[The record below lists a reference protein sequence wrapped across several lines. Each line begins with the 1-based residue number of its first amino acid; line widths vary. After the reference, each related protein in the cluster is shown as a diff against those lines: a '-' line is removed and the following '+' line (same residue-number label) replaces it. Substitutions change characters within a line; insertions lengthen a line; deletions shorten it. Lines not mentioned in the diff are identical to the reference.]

1 MINREI
7 ISAFA
12 EIAREKNVDRSE
24 LSDIIETVFR
34 KIIIKKYESDE
45 NFDVIVNMDKGE
57 IEIYQQKTIVDEVE
71 NDVTEISLQD
81 ALEVEPDLEVGDPY
95 IEIINPASFGRR
107 LITTAKQ
114 ILNQQIMKLEKNVM
128 FEEYEKKIGEII
140 IGDVHQIRRDAI
152 FVNVGQAELKMPR
165 EEQIPRE
172 RYRRGESIKG
182 VVKDAIMGKSGPE
195 IIVSRADGSFLA
207 KLFENE
213 VPEIYDGTIEV
224 KSIARQPGDRSKVIV
239 ASNDPRIDAVG
250 ACVGIKGS
258 RIQAIVRELNNEKID
273 IINHSNEPEIVI
285 TRALSP
291 AKPYMLEIDEEKRSA
306 LAIFEDDDIS
316 VAIGKAGQNIRLA
329 SRVTG
334 YSIDAIKRTDYEG
347 GGEETLYLE
356 DIPGIDEQVWKVLYS
371 VGIETADEFLSASM
385 KELKNIPGFDEDN
398 IEPLSEK
405 IEVALE
411 RLEKIKDSKAQKE
424 EADDEFD
431 ATFEEDELIEEGVTE
446 DKDEELEEDE
456 DDKFSDM
463 IPEIRTEKVVVEE
476 DEDDDDIDFED
487 VIPESRKVQ
496 EKKDDDD
503 DDDEAEN
510 MLI

>member
-1 MINREI
+1 MINRDI
-7 ISAFA
+7 ISAFS

-34 KIIIKKYESDE
+34 KIIIKKFGSDE

-57 IEIYQQKTIVDEVE
+57 IEIYQQKIIVDEVTDPVE
-71 NDVTEISLQD
+71 EISLED
-81 ALEVEPDLEVGDPY
+81 AREVEPDLEVGDPY
-95 IEIINPASFGRR
+95 IEIISPASFGRR

-114 ILNQQIMKLEKNVM
+114 VLSQQIMKLEKNVM

-182 VVKDAIMGKSGPE
+182 IIKDALMTNSGPE
-195 IIVSRADGSFLA
+195 IIVSRADETFLG

-213 VPEIYDGTIEV
+213 VPEIFDGTIEV

-239 ASNDPRIDAVG
+239 MSNDPRIDAVG

-273 IINHSNEPEIVI
+273 IINYSSEPEIVI

-291 AKPYMLEIDEEKRSA
+291 AKPYMLEIDEEKKSV
-306 LAIFEDDDIS
+306 LAIFEDEDIS

-329 SRVTG
+329 SKVTG
-334 YSIDAIKRTDYEG
+334 YSIDAIKRSDYEG
-347 GGEETLYLE
+347 SEELTLYLE
-356 DIPGIDEQVWKVLYS
+356 DIDGIEEQDWKLLYS

-385 KELKNIPGFDEDN
+385 SELKSITDFDVDK
-398 IEPLSEK
+398 IEPISEK
-405 IEVALE
+405 IEKALE
-411 RLEKIKDSKAQKE
+411 KVEKIQNAKKQAKDKA
-424 EADDEFD
+424 A
-431 ATFEEDELIEEGVTE
+431 AAAEEDEVLP
-446 DKDEELEEDE
+446 EDE
-456 DDKFSDM
+456 QA
-463 IPEIRTEKVVVEE
+463 TESIER
-476 DEDDDDIDFED
+476 DELPDFG
-487 VIPESRKVQ
+487 
-496 EKKDDDD
+496 
-503 DDDEAEN
+503 DDDEN
-510 MLI
+510 LLV

>member
-34 KIIIKKYESDE
+34 KIIIKKYGSDE

-57 IEIYQQKTIVDEVE
+57 IEIYQQKVIVEKVE
-71 NDVTEISLQD
+71 DPVQEISLED
-81 ALEVEPDLEVGDPY
+81 AQEVEPDLEVGDPY

-128 FEEYEKKIGEII
+128 FEEYEKKIGEIV

-182 VVKDAIMGKSGPE
+182 IVKDAVMSNSGPE

-273 IINHSNEPEIVI
+273 IINYSSEPEIVI

-291 AKPYMLEIDEEKRSA
+291 AKPYMLEIDEEKKSA

-334 YSIDAIKRTDYEG
+334 YSIDAIKRSDYEG
-347 GGEETLYLE
+347 SDEETLYLE
-356 DIPGIDEQVWKVLYS
+356 DIDGIDEQDWKVLYS
-371 VGIETADEFLSASM
+371 VGIETAEEFLSASM
-385 KELKNIPGFDEDN
+385 KELKSIPDFDEEK
-398 IEPLSEK
+398 IEPLSDK
-405 IEVALE
+405 IEKALE
-411 RLEKIKDSKAQKE
+411 KMQRIKETKSQIEDKSTSE
-424 EADDEFD
+424 EADEESEKVEETQEPIMDHIPDE
-431 ATFEEDELIEEGVTE
+431 TVLPGY
-446 DKDEELEEDE
+446 DKDEE
-456 DDKFSDM
+456 
-463 IPEIRTEKVVVEE
+463 
-476 DEDDDDIDFED
+476 EDDDT
-487 VIPESRKVQ
+487 
-496 EKKDDDD
+496 
-503 DDDEAEN
+503 EN
-510 MLI
+510 LLI

>member
-1 MINREI
+1 LINREI

-34 KIIIKKYESDE
+34 KIIIKKYGSDE

-57 IEIYQQKTIVDEVE
+57 IEIYQQKVIVEAVE
-71 NDVTEISLQD
+71 DSVTEISLED
-81 ALEVEPDLEVGDPY
+81 AQEVEPDLEVGDPY

-182 VVKDAIMGKSGPE
+182 IVKDAVMSKTGPE
-195 IIVSRADGSFLA
+195 IIVSRADESFLA

-273 IINHSNEPEIVI
+273 IINYSSEPEIVI

-291 AKPYMLEIDEEKRSA
+291 AKPYMLEIDEEKKSA

-334 YSIDAIKRTDYEG
+334 YSIDAIKRSDYEG
-347 GGEETLYLE
+347 TEEETLYLE
-356 DIPGIDEQVWKVLYS
+356 DIDGIDEQDWKALYN

-385 KELKNIPGFDEDN
+385 KELKSVEGFDEN
-398 IEPLSEK
+398 KIEPLSER
-405 IEVALE
+405 IEEALE
-411 RLEKIKDSKAQKE
+411 KLEKIKDAKSQLKDKEDSEAGVDEEELEVEVDEEFATE
-424 EADDEFD
+424 EA
-431 ATFEEDELIEEGVTE
+431 EEDETE
-446 DKDEELEEDE
+446 KEPVVDEIPDVIIPEPRKDEDEE
-456 DDKFSDM
+456 
-463 IPEIRTEKVVVEE
+463 
-476 DEDDDDIDFED
+476 
-487 VIPESRKVQ
+487 
-496 EKKDDDD
+496 DDDD
-503 DDDEAEN
+503 DDTEN
-510 MLI
+510 LLV